1 MLRCPPAAFFVEGE
15 GALRASS
22 WILLASAALATSPA
36 AAVTGDTARII
47 DEGMNHSQV
56 MLNAHEL
63 FDDIGPRLTNSTNMR
78 KAQDWAVRKLTSY
91 GLSNVHREA
100 YDFGRGWDILHS
112 SVRLVSPRPID
123 LVAIPVAW
131 SPPTNGTLRAPVM
144 IAPMNR
150 VEQFAAYR
158 GKLAGKIVLTS
169 LPGTSD
175 EPSEAA
181 FKRLDSGDISKLDEY
196 KIPHIDPDAQNGFIK
211 RVQFA
216 RELDAFLASEGAVAQ
231 ATMAYRDGKLV
242 SGEGYQN
249 QVGGS
254 PKLPTVQIAAEDYRR
269 LARMA
274 KMGDN
279 PVLEIDSD
287 VRYLDDDTHGYNII
301 AEIPGTDPKAGYV
314 MAGAHFD
321 SWVAGDGA
329 ADNGAGTVAVM
340 EAARILKAIGARP
353 KRTIRFALWTGEEQG
368 LFGSL
373 NYVAQHLA
381 HRPMAITENGITN
394 YIKWRDSYP
403 VTPLPGYGDLKAY
416 FNIDNGSGK
425 LRGIYAEG
433 NEAAEPMLREWL
445 SPFESMGAGAVVA
458 GPTGGT
464 DHEFFQS
471 VAIPGFQFIQDPLDY
486 ESRVHHSSIDTL
498 DHLRADDLRQQSV
511 VLAGVL
517 LEAANSDKELPRPPL
532 PTQPQPTDP
541 FKYDYPDPH

>member
-1 MLRCPPAAFFVEGE
+1 VRVS
-15 GALRASS
+15 R
-22 WILLASAALATSPA
+22 WILLASAAFWTSSA
-36 AAVTGDTARII
+36 GAVTSDTSRIV

-56 MLNAHEL
+56 MVSAHQL
-63 FDDIGPRLTNSTNMR
+63 MDDIGPRLTNSTNMR
-78 KAQDWAVRKLTSY
+78 KAQDWAVQKLTGY
-91 GLSNVHREA
+91 GLSNVHREP
-100 YDFGRGWDILHS
+100 YDFGRGWDIVHS
-112 SVRLVSPRPID
+112 SVRLVSPRPIE
-123 LVAIPVAW
+123 LTAIPVAW
-131 SPPTNGTLRAPVM
+131 SPPTNGVIRAPAVV
-144 IAPMNR
+144 APMNR
-150 VEQFAAYR
+150 KEQFAAYH

-175 EPSEAA
+175 EPKEAA
-181 FKRLDSGDISKLDEY
+181 FKRLESGEISKLDEY
-196 KIPHIDPDAQNGFIK
+196 SVPHFDPESQNNFIK
-211 RVQFA
+211 RVQFG
-216 RELDAFLASEGAVAQ
+216 RELDEFLASEGAVAQ

-269 LARMA
+269 IARMA

-329 ADNGAGTVAVM
+329 ADNGAGTIAVM

-353 KRTIRFALWTGEEQG
+353 RRTIRFALWTGEEQG

-381 HRPMAITENGITN
+381 RRPFAITENGISN

-433 NEAAEPMLREWL
+433 NAAAEPILREWL
-445 SPFESMGAGAVVA
+445 APFESMGAGSVVA

-471 VAIPGFQFIQDPLDY
+471 VALPGFQFIQDPLDY

-498 DHLRADDLRQQSV
+498 DHLRADDLRQASV

-517 LEAANSDKELPRPPL
+517 LEAANSDKELPRPPMPRQPL
-532 PTQPQPTDP
+532 PSDP
-541 FKYDYPDPH
+541 FKYDYPDPK

>member
-1 MLRCPPAAFFVEGE
+1 MFGLRTTLFVTSALLSSSTMAATND
-15 GALRASS
+15 
-22 WILLASAALATSPA
+22 TS
-36 AAVTGDTARII
+36 RIV

-56 MLNAHEL
+56 LATAHEL
-63 FDDIGPRLTNSTNMR
+63 MDDIGPRLTNSTNMR
-78 KAQDWAVRKLTSY
+78 RAQDWAIRKFNGY
-91 GLSNVHREA
+91 GLSNVHREG
-100 YDFGRGWDILHS
+100 YDFGRGWDIVHS
-112 SVRLVSPRPID
+112 SVRLVSPRPIE
-123 LVAIPVAW
+123 LTAIPVAW
-131 SPPTNGTLRAPVM
+131 SPATKGALRAPVVV
-144 IAPMNR
+144 APMNR
-150 VEQFAAYR
+150 SEQFAAYR
-158 GKLAGKIVLTS
+158 GKLSGKIVLTS
-169 LPGTSD
+169 LPGMSG
-175 EPSEAA
+175 EPREGP
-181 FKRLDSGDISKLDEY
+181 FKRLDDGDIAKLDEY
-196 KIPHIDPDAQNGFIK
+196 QVPHFDPEAQNGFIK
-211 RVQFA
+211 RVQFS

-231 ATMAYRDGKLV
+231 ATMAGRDGKLV

-249 QVGGS
+249 AVGAS

-269 LARMA
+269 IARMA

-287 VRYLDDDTHGYNII
+287 VRYLDDDTKAYNII
-301 AEIPGTDPKAGYV
+301 ADLPGTDAKTGYV

-329 ADNGAGTVAVM
+329 ADNGAGSVVVM
-340 EAARILKAIGARP
+340 EAARILRQLDIRP

-373 NYVAQHLA
+373 NYVTQHLA
-381 HRPMAITENGITN
+381 RRPFAITENGITN
-394 YIKWRDSYP
+394 YMRWRDAYP
-403 VTPLPGYGDLKAY
+403 ITPLPGYADLKAY

-433 NEAAEPMLREWL
+433 NAAATPMLRDWL
-445 SPFESMGAGAVVA
+445 SPFESMGAGKVVA

-498 DHLRADDLRQQSV
+498 DHLRADDLRQAAV

-517 LEAANSDKELPRPPL
+517 LAAANSDKELPRPPL
-532 PTQPQPTDP
+532 ARQPSPTDP
-541 FKYDYPDPH
+541 FKYDYPDPK

>member
-1 MLRCPPAAFFVEGE
+1 M
-15 GALRASS
+15 
-22 WILLASAALATSPA
+22 
-36 AAVTGDTARII
+36 AVTNDTARII

-56 MLNAHEL
+56 MITAHEL
-63 FDDIGPRLTNSTNMR
+63 MDDIGPRLTNSTNMR
-78 KAQDWAVRKLTSY
+78 KAQEWAVAKLTSY

-112 SVRLVSPRPID
+112 SVRLVSPRPIE
-123 LVAIPVAW
+123 LTAIPVAW
-131 SPPTNGTLRAPVM
+131 SPATKGPLRAPV
-144 IAPMNR
+144 IVAPINR
-150 VEQFAAYR
+150 KEQFAAYH

-169 LPGTSD
+169 LPGISD
-175 EPSEAA
+175 EPKEAA
-181 FKRLDSGDISKLDEY
+181 FQRLDSDDIAKLDKY
-196 KIPHIDPDAQNGFIK
+196 AVPHFDPAAQNDFIK

-216 RELDAFLASEGAVAQ
+216 RELDAFLADEGAVAH
-231 ATMAYRDGKLV
+231 ATMSGRDGKLV

-254 PKLPTVQIAAEDYRR
+254 PRLPTVQIAAEDYRR

-274 KMGDN
+274 KMGDD
-279 PVLEIDSD
+279 PVLEIDTD

-301 AEIPGTDPKAGYV
+301 ADIPGTDPKAGYV

-329 ADNGAGTVAVM
+329 ADNGAGSVAVM
-340 EAARILKAIGARP
+340 EAARILRQLGVRP

-381 HRPMAITENGITN
+381 RRPMPITEDGIAN

-403 VTPLPGYGDLKAY
+403 VSPLPGYGELKAY

-433 NEAAEPMLREWL
+433 NAAAEPMLRNWL
-445 SPFESMGAGAVVA
+445 APFESMGAGAVVA

-498 DHLRADDLRQQSV
+498 DHLRADDLRQASV

-517 LEAANSDKELPRPPL
+517 LEAANSDAELPRPPM
-532 PTQPQPTDP
+532 PRQPAPTDP
-541 FKYDYPDPH
+541 FKYDYPDPK

>member
-1 MLRCPPAAFFVEGE
+1 MREAVLGV
-15 GALRASS
+15 
-22 WILLASAALATSPA
+22 LASAVVASTASATTS
-36 AAVTGDTARII
+36 DTARIV
-47 DEGMNHSQV
+47 DQGMNHSQV

-78 KAQDWAVRKLTSY
+78 KAQDWAVRKFQTY

-100 YDFGRGWDILHS
+100 YDFGRGWDMVHS

-131 SPPTNGTLRAPVM
+131 SPPTKGALRAPV
-144 IAPMNR
+144 IVAPMNR
-150 VEQFAAYR
+150 KEQFAAYH

-175 EPSEAA
+175 EPKDAA
-181 FKRLDSGDISKLDEY
+181 FQRLDSADMAKHDQY
-196 KIPHIDPDAQNGFIK
+196 AIPHFDPDAQNSFIK
-211 RVQFA
+211 RVDFG
-216 RELDAFLASEGAVAQ
+216 RDLDSFLASEGAVAEV
-231 ATMAYRDGKLV
+231 TMAYRDGKLV

-254 PKLPTVQIAAEDYRR
+254 PKLPTVQVAAEDYRR
-269 LARMA
+269 IARMA

-279 PVLEIDSD
+279 PVLEIDED
-287 VRYLDDDTHGYNII
+287 TRYLDDDTHAYNII
-301 AEIPGTDPKAGYV
+301 ADLPGTDPKAGYV

-329 ADNGAGTVAVM
+329 ADNGAGSIVVM
-340 EAARILKAIGARP
+340 EAARILRDIGARP

-373 NYVAQHLA
+373 NYVNQHLA
-381 HRPMAITENGITN
+381 RRPMPVTENGIIN

-403 VTPLPGYGDLKAY
+403 VTLLPGYGDLKAY
-416 FNIDNGSGK
+416 FNMDNGSGK

-433 NEAAEPMLREWL
+433 NAAAEPLLREWL
-445 SPFESMGAGAVVA
+445 SPFASMGAGTVVA

-498 DHLRADDLRQQSV
+498 DHLRADDLRQAAV

-532 PTQPQPTDP
+532 PTQPAPTDP
-541 FKYDYPDPH
+541 FKYDYPDPK

>member
-1 MLRCPPAAFFVEGE
+1 MRGL
-15 GALRASS
+15 S
-22 WILLASAALATSPA
+22 WVLLASSALVASAAPA
-36 AAVTGDTARII
+36 ATNDTARII
-47 DEGMNHSQV
+47 DEGMNRSEV
-56 MLNAHEL
+56 MVTAHEL
-63 FDDIGPRLTNSTNMR
+63 MDDIGPRLTNSTNMR
-78 KAQDWAVRKLTSY
+78 KAQDWAVKKLESY
-91 GLSNVHREA
+91 GLSNVHRES

-123 LVAIPVAW
+123 MIAIPVAW
-131 SPPTNGTLRAPVM
+131 SPPTNGPLRAPVV

-150 VEQFAAYR
+150 KEQFAAYH
-158 GKLAGKIVLTS
+158 GKLAGKIVLTT

-175 EPSEAA
+175 EPKEPA
-181 FKRLDSGDISKLDEY
+181 FKRLDSGEIAKLDEY
-196 KIPHIDPDAQNGFIK
+196 PVPHFDPEAQKSFIK
-211 RVQFA
+211 RVEFG

-231 ATMAYRDGKLV
+231 ATMSGRTGRLI

-254 PKLPTVQIAAEDYRR
+254 PKLPIVQIAQEDYRR
-269 LARMA
+269 IARMA

-279 PVLEIDSD
+279 PVLEIDSG
-287 VRYLDDDTHGYNII
+287 VRYLDDDTQAYNII
-301 AEIPGTDPKAGYV
+301 ADIRGTDPKAGYV

-329 ADNGAGTVAVM
+329 ADNGAGSVVVM
-340 EAARILKAIGARP
+340 EAARILRQIGARP

-373 NYVAQHLA
+373 NYVTQHLA
-381 HRPMAITENGITN
+381 RRPFNVTENGIAN
-394 YIKWRDSYP
+394 YMQWRDSYP
-403 VTPLPGYGDLKAY
+403 VTQLPGYGDLKAY
-416 FNIDNGSGK
+416 FNMDNGSGK

-433 NEAAEPMLREWL
+433 NAAAEPLLREWL
-445 SPFESMGAGAVVA
+445 SPFESMGAGTVVA

-486 ESRVHHSSIDTL
+486 ESRVHHSDVDTL
-498 DHLRADDLRQQSV
+498 DHLRADDLRQAAV

-517 LEAANSDKELPRPPL
+517 LAAADSDKELPRPPL
-532 PTQPQPTDP
+532 PTQPLPTDP
-541 FKYDYPDPH
+541 FKYDYPDPK

>member
-1 MLRCPPAAFFVEGE
+1 VRVSA
-15 GALRASS
+15 
-22 WILLASAALATSPA
+22 WILLASVALAGSSA
-36 AAVTGDTARII
+36 AAVTNDTSRIV
-47 DEGMNHSQV
+47 DEGMNRSQV

-78 KAQDWAVRKLTSY
+78 KAQDWAVRKLASY

-100 YDFGRGWDILHS
+100 YDFGRGWDIVHS
-112 SVRLVSPRPID
+112 SVQLVSPRPIQ
-123 LVAIPVAW
+123 LTAIPVAW
-131 SPPTNGTLRAPVM
+131 SPPTNGPLRAPV
-144 IAPMNR
+144 IVAPMER
-150 VEQFAAYR
+150 KEQFAAYH

-169 LPGTSD
+169 LPGMSD
-175 EPSEAA
+175 EPKEAA
-181 FKRLDSGDISKLDEY
+181 FKRLDSSDIAKLDEY
-196 KIPHIDPDAQNGFIK
+196 KMPHFDPEAGNGFIK
-211 RVQFA
+211 QIQFA
-216 RELDAFLASEGAVAQ
+216 RDLDAFLASEGAVAH

-269 LARMA
+269 IARME

-287 VRYLDDDTHGYNII
+287 VRYLDDDPHAYNIV
-301 AEIPGTDPKAGYV
+301 ADIPGTDPKAGYV

-329 ADNGAGTVAVM
+329 ADNGAGTVVVM
-340 EAARILKAIGARP
+340 EAARILKAIGVRP
-353 KRTIRFALWTGEEQG
+353 RRTIRFALWTGEEQG

-381 HRPMAITENGITN
+381 RRPMPITEDGITN

-403 VTPLPGYGDLKAY
+403 ITPLAGYGDLKAY
-416 FNIDNGSGK
+416 FNMDNGSGK

-433 NEAAEPMLREWL
+433 NAAAEPMLREWL
-445 SPFESMGAGAVVA
+445 APFESMGTGSVVA

-498 DHLRADDLRQQSV
+498 DHLRPDDLRQASV

-517 LEAANSDKELPRPPL
+517 LEAADSDKELPRPPV
-532 PTQPQPTDP
+532 PTQPLPTDP
-541 FKYDYPDPH
+541 FKYDYPEPK

>member
-1 MLRCPPAAFFVEGE
+1 M
-15 GALRASS
+15 RASP

-36 AAVTGDTARII
+36 AAVTSDTARIV

-56 MLNAHEL
+56 MLTAHEL
-63 FDDIGPRLTNSTNMR
+63 MDDIGPRLTISTNMR
-78 KAQDWAVRKLTSY
+78 KAQDWAVRKLTGY

-100 YDFGRGWDILHS
+100 YDFGRGWDIIHS

-123 LVAIPVAW
+123 LTAIPVAW
-131 SPPTNGTLRAPVM
+131 SPPTNGVLRAPV
-144 IAPMNR
+144 IVAPMNR
-150 VEQFAAYR
+150 KEQFAAYH

-175 EPSEAA
+175 EPDEPA
-181 FKRLDSGDISKLDEY
+181 FKRLDSGEIAKLDKY
-196 KIPHIDPDAQNGFIK
+196 RVPHFDPDADSNFIK

-216 RELDAFLASEGAVAQ
+216 RDLDAFLAGEGAVAQ
-231 ATMAYRDGKLV
+231 ATMSGRDGKLV

-249 QVGGS
+249 QIGGS

-269 LARMA
+269 IARMA

-279 PVLEIDSD
+279 PVLEIDND
-287 VRYLDDDTHGYNII
+287 VRYLDDDPHGYNII
-301 AEIPGTDPKAGYV
+301 ADIPGADPKAGYV

-329 ADNGAGTVAVM
+329 SDNGAGSVVVM
-340 EAARILKAIGARP
+340 EAARILKQIGARP

-381 HRPMAITENGITN
+381 RRPMPITEDGITN

-416 FNIDNGSGK
+416 FNMDNGSGK

-445 SPFESMGAGAVVA
+445 APFESMGAGSVVA

-498 DHLRADDLRQQSV
+498 DHMRPDDLRQASV

-541 FKYDYPDPH
+541 FKYDYPDPK

>member
-1 MLRCPPAAFFVEGE
+1 MRLLMCG
-15 GALRASS
+15 LMASTM
-22 WILLASAALATSPA
+22 LLATA
-36 AAVTGDTARII
+36 AAAATTETARII
-47 DEGMNHSQV
+47 DEGMNRSQI

-78 KAQDWAVRKLTSY
+78 KAQGWAVQKFQSY

-131 SPPTNGTLRAPVM
+131 SPPTNGVLSAPV
-144 IAPMNR
+144 ILAPMNR
-150 VEQFAAYR
+150 KEQFAAYH

-175 EPSEAA
+175 EPKEGA
-181 FKRLDSGDISKLDEY
+181 FKRFDAADIAKLDEY
-196 KIPHIDPDAQNGFIK
+196 EIPHFDPAGSDGFIK
-211 RVQFA
+211 RVELA
-216 RELDAFLASEGAVAQ
+216 RDIDAFLASEGAVAQ
-231 ATMAYRDGKLV
+231 ATIARRDGKLV

-279 PVLEIDSD
+279 PVLEINAD
-287 VRYLDDDTHGYNII
+287 VRYLDDDTNAYNII

-329 ADNGAGTVAVM
+329 ADDGAGTVAVM
-340 EAARILKAIGARP
+340 EAARILRQIGARP
-353 KRTIRFALWTGEEQG
+353 RRTIRFALWSGEEQG

-373 NYVAQHLA
+373 NYVNQHLA
-381 HRPMAITENGITN
+381 RRPFAVTQNGIVN
-394 YIKWRDSYP
+394 YLKWSTAYP
-403 VTPLPGYGDLKAY
+403 VTLLPGYADLKAY

-433 NEAAEPMLREWL
+433 NAAAAPMLRDWL
-445 SPFESMGAGAVVA
+445 SPFASMGAGTVVA

-464 DHEFFQS
+464 DHEFFQA

-498 DHLRADDLRQQSV
+498 DHLRNDDLRQAAV

-532 PTQPQPTDP
+532 PTQPNATDP
-541 FKYDYPDPH
+541 FKIDYPDPK